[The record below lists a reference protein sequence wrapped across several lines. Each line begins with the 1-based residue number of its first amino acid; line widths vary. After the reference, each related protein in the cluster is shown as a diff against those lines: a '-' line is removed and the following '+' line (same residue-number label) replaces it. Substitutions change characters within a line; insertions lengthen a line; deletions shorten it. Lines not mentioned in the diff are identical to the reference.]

1 MLVKEVDDFDE
12 VEVEASVK
20 RELASLEKRWKKLIN
35 WSEDRSLRLS
45 NIVSLWSKFRQEEI
59 TVLNWIDKK
68 GEQLK
73 TSDEVNLADVEAVK
87 EQLNVMQ
94 VILNLVLIM
103 VV

>member
-73 TSDEVNLADVEAVK
+73 TSDEINLADVEAVK